1 MKEWLIGQGIIFYVF
16 AGSLLV
22 GLIAAFVAN
31 HGYKRL
37 IKETELMANTENRL
51 LKYIKLKFGSYYKL
65 NMKPQDTRALARHY
79 MYKYKIGFM
88 SAASWIKLSKLA
100 AYVIG
105 LAALVD
111 LLIMMRSGQAVAD
124 MVMMG
129 ATAVIGI
136 GVLYMQNR
144 IYNFSEKQDM
154 LEWHLIDYL
163 ENFLRNKIESGKNL
177 QMLASQENGIGK
189 KASGAGYAGT
199 AAKASSEYSGAYGEN
214 SRAAGSAYGTG
225 AARTSTGSG
234 YADGARAVGSGYG
247 EGGRTG
253 GASSYGDSARAAGS
267 GYGENSRT
275 GGANGYADSSRASGS
290 AYTSAHGDN
299 TYAATGSYGSA
310 GRTAGNG
317 SINAAADRNPGPA
330 ATDTR
335 RPDKPTKGTDEA
347 AAAKIQPPYSKP
359 SYYDPYTNQPADQ
372 EDEIDAKIVEDI
384 LKEFLS

>member
-16 AGSLLV
+16 AGSLLI

-111 LLIMMRSGQAVAD
+111 MLIMMRSGQAVAD
-124 MVMMG
+124 IVMMVV
-129 ATAVIGI
+129 TAALGI

-144 IYNFSEKQDM
+144 IYNFGEKQDM

-177 QMLASQENGIGK
+177 QMLATQESTGK
-189 KASGAGYAGT
+189 KASGAAYSATAANASGEYGTAYGEGSRAAGGYAAT
-199 AAKASSEYSGAYGEN
+199 ARPTAGGYNENARTASGSYGEN
-214 SRAAGSAYGTG
+214 SRT
-225 AARTSTGSG
+225 TSG
-234 YADGARAVGSGYG
+234 
-247 EGGRTG
+247 
-253 GASSYGDSARAAGS
+253 

-275 GGANGYADSSRASGS
+275 AGGNYGENGRPASGS
-290 AYTSAHGDN
+290 YGETGRTAGSAYAASHADN

-310 GRTAGNG
+310 GRTSG
-317 SINAAADRNPGPA
+317 SLNPAMDRTPAPA
-330 ATDTR
+330 AGEGR
-335 RPDKPTKGTDEA
+335 RTDKPTKGTDEA
-347 AAAKIQPPYSKP
+347 AAAKIGQPYSKP
-359 SYYDPYTNQPADQ
+359 SYYDPFTKSAPDPQ
-372 EDEIDAKIVEDI
+372 EDEVDAKIVEDI
-384 LKEFLS
+384 LKEFLTN